1 MAVRPEHATGDTSR
15 NWTRSTSTASAG
27 SWAFPGRIVTNQ
39 EVLRHS
45 SMPGV
50 EVLIMM
56 SDGVRVRWTG
66 HVMRME
72 DSCLPKQIF
81 CSELARSTRRQ
92 GGQTKRYKDSLKN
105 SLHNC
110 DIPVKGW
117 EHLAAL
123 GGWQPT
129 MEPKPSRKGNCHSL
143 TSNAKPEKS
152 ETPTQLLT

>member
-1 MAVRPEHATGDTSR
+1 MAVRPEHVTGDTSR
-15 NWTRSTSTASAG
+15 NWTSSTSAASAG
-27 SWAFPGRIVTNQ
+27 SWAFPGRTVTNQ
-39 EVLRHS
+39 EVLHHS

-56 SDGVRVRWTG
+56 AQLRVRWTG
-66 HVMRME
+66 HMMRME
-72 DSCLPKQIF
+72 DSRLPKQIF

-105 SLHNC
+105 SLCAC

-129 MEPKPSRKGNCHSL
+129 VEPKPLRKGNCHSL
-143 TSNAKPEKS
+143 TSNAKPGKNER
-152 ETPTQLLT
+152 PTQLLP